1 MQKLNTNHIV
11 MNFYNQEET
20 VETPEEETPET
31 KEEGTE
37 ETEEGEADIETPKTE

>member
-1 MQKLNTNHIV
+1 